1 MGFNGVILADDFAM
15 GAVTRNPG
23 EAAVEALNAGVDMLM
38 AWPLNINAIHTAIL
52 DALREG
58 RLSRARLED
67 AAARIVY
74 EKLRLG
80 IVPP

>member
-1 MGFNGVILADDFAM
+1 
-15 GAVTRNPG
+15 
-23 EAAVEALNAGVDMLM
+23 MLM

-52 DALREG
+52 NALREG

-67 AAARIVY
+67 AAARIIY